1 MGADP
6 VREVVR
12 LVDDEDEILEG
23 TSEPRKESLA
33 DLAEHVVVVADD
45 QPRFRRRV
53 HGDPMRAHAAR
64 AARPDELLHVQGPL
78 EDRGDDGGIVPR
90 EEPARPRLHL
100 EVAEFLEGATVGW
113 RPFLEAHG
121 MLRDQV
127 DRWDPRT
134 LGFDPADGLD
144 RDSMVAL
151 PRRQEEDELV
161 RGQGVVEGRDERHR
175 GLPDPR
181 RRVGEQ
187 MLPVGQGPPCVLE
200 EIRLTITNP
209 IEGPRHRAGRR
220 TDIGPEFHAFHEGLE
235 GPVSSRRRDMKRFPG
250 EGRNYSG
257 CWRSGIIEKE
267 RLSGREMVFPHGP
280 PVFRLRVRIP
290 SRGLSTVQHDPAGGS
305 GRLPDVRK
313 GLRRMGGDL
322 RCVRW
327 IHRRGARKTERPGGR
342 EDAVVGPRDLGV
354 EGEGTR
360 REGLS

>member
-1 MGADP
+1 MGGDP

-23 TSEPRKESLA
+23 TAEPRKESLA

-53 HGDPMRAHAAR
+53 HGDPIRTHAAR

-78 EDRGDDGGIVPR
+78 KDRGDDGGIVSR

-100 EVAEFLEGATVGW
+100 EVAEFLEGAAVRW

-151 PRRQEEDELV
+151 PRRQEEDELI
-161 RGQGVVEGRDERHR
+161 RGQGIVEGRDERHR

-220 TDIGPEFHAFHEGLE
+220 TDVGPELHAFHEGLE
-235 GPVSSRRRDMKRFPG
+235 GPVSSRRRDMKRFSG
-250 EGRNYSG
+250 EGRNYAG
-257 CWRSGIIEKE
+257 WWRTGLSEKE
-267 RLSGREMVFPHGP
+267 RLSGHETVFHYGMSA
-280 PVFRLRVRIP
+280 VRLGARIP
-290 SRGLSTVQHDPAGGS
+290 QR
-305 GRLPDVRK
+305 RLAPWPD
-313 GLRRMGGDL
+313 
-322 RCVRW
+322 
-327 IHRRGARKTERPGGR
+327 
-342 EDAVVGPRDLGV
+342 
-354 EGEGTR
+354 
-360 REGLS
+360 